1 MGVPRATQ
9 RRGRLT
15 SGVIRLL
22 PSLSRDA
29 YVRPA
34 FSPVDIWWR
43 PSADHR
49 RGIGDWCR
57 GRADVD
63 EIRRTHYPT
72 RHSPIEPDPGIGASI
87 ETSCT
92 ADVSDR
98 HLADTIQGQAIDLEE
113 NGCVVNYAGII
124 EDSGFSGVNA
134 EAWMRTLRINLFG
147 AYNVIET
154 AMPGLRKSP
163 MDAVVTITSVE
174 ASRVLA
180 ITNPDP
186 TRHYAASTAGLF
198 MQTQTAART
207 LASYGMR
214 VNSVSPGYVATA
226 MATVD
231 GGGGSPKLVACARSA
246 DPRRSTCRARGRRA
260 CGCVSS
266 QRSGLRLHRCRSES
280 GRRLSFN
287 LDGPDPTG
295 ARTSCRAATGT
306 SERIV
311 SR

>member
-113 NGCVVNYAGII
+113 TGYVVNYDGII
-124 EDSGFSGVNA
+124 EDSRLSGVNA
-134 EAWMRTLRINLFG
+134 EADADIAHQPLRCVQRDRDCHARTTE
-147 AYNVIET
+147 VT
-154 AMPGLRKSP
+154 
-163 MDAVVTITSVE
+163 DVTITSVE